1 MKIRR
6 LTKMHS
12 LIALYLSSMVPS
24 GQGLGREGECMVH
37 ERKNVAC
44 NR

>member
-12 LIALYLSSMVPS
+12 LIALYLSSMAPS
-24 GQGLGREGECMVH
+24 GQGLGREGV
-37 ERKNVAC
+37 KTLLATDN
-44 NR
+44 